1 MVGNPCVILLTPED
15 LSPPMAVLA
24 GIIPSACTTV
34 QITTRFAALDIS
46 RQAVARGVVEP
57 VKCLKRW

>member
-1 MVGNPCVILLTPED
+1 MVGNPCVILLTPAD

-34 QITTRFAALDIS
+34 QITTRFAALDIVGKQLLGGLS
-46 RQAVARGVVEP
+46 NQLSA
-57 VKCLKRW
+57 

>member
-34 QITTRFAALDIS
+34 QITTRFAALDIVGKQLLGGLS
-46 RQAVARGVVEP
+46 NQLSA
-57 VKCLKRW
+57 